1 MSAHTLWNQIAVSG
15 LVPLSTGDF
24 PGQLSA
30 VIFCQGCPWSCL
42 YCHNPHLQKFSDTGE
57 VDGKFLRQFLRSR
70 RGLLD
75 AIVFSGGEPTMQ
87 NGLYAAMED
96 CKSMGYK
103 IGLHTAGCLPD
114 KLTATLE
121 LADWVGLDAKAPYDL
136 YDKIT
141 MNRSSAEQWWQS
153 LQILIDS
160 GKSYEVRTTYHSDLI
175 NEDALLEL
183 AQELSGLHVKNY
195 ALQLFRSLGCAN
207 AQLEQS
213 SSQPSPSALAAISS
227 MFDSFVMRTN

>member
-15 LVPLSTGDF
+15 LVPLSTGDY

-42 YCHNPHLQKFSDTGE
+42 YCHNPHLQRCSAAGQL
-57 VDGKFLRQFLRSR
+57 DGGYLWQFLRSR

-87 NGLYAAMED
+87 NGLYTAMEN

-103 IGLHTAGCLPD
+103 IGLHTAGCRPD

-141 MNRSSAEQWWQS
+141 TSKSSAEQWWQS
-153 LQILIDS
+153 LQILIRS

-175 NEDALLEL
+175 SEAALLEL
-183 AQELSGLHVKNY
+183 AHELSGLHVKNY
-195 ALQLFRSLGCAN
+195 ALQLFRPLGCAN
-207 AQLEQS
+207 EQLPQNS
-213 SSQPSPSALAAISS
+213 AQPSPAALAAISS
-227 MFDSFVMRTN
+227 MFDSFELRTN